1 VGILD
6 ARRRPGGSDGRK
18 SVDIDNYP
26 GGNAFTG
33 AAAVMEILTKEMVRL
48 GAQAT
53 DKTDAIKQSGELLVQ
68 AGCVAPAYVDGM
80 LARERVMSNYLG
92 NGVAIPHGELKD
104 LALVYRTGVSVL
116 QLPEGVEWE
125 PGEKAHLVV
134 GLAATSDELVDIL
147 SNLLEVLQEPGSIEL
162 LAHTTDPMV
171 IVERLARSPGERQ
184 ADAKH
189 RAPF

>member
-1 VGILD
+1 
-6 ARRRPGGSDGRK
+6 
-18 SVDIDNYP
+18 
-26 GGNAFTG
+26 
-33 AAAVMEILTKEMVRL
+33 MEILTKEMVRL

-92 NGVAIPHGELKD
+92 SGVAIPHGELKD

>member
-1 VGILD
+1 
-6 ARRRPGGSDGRK
+6 
-18 SVDIDNYP
+18 
-26 GGNAFTG
+26 
-33 AAAVMEILTKEMVRL
+33 MEILTKEMVRL

-80 LARERVMSNYLG
+80 LARERVMSNYVG
-92 NGVAIPHGELKD
+92 NGVAIPHGEFKD
-104 LALVYRTGVSVL
+104 LALIHRTGVSVL

-134 GLAATSDELVDIL
+134 GLAARSDELASIL
-147 SNLLEVLQEPGSIEL
+147 SNLLEVLQDPATVER

-171 IVERLARSPGERQ
+171 IVARLAPSPEEGQ
-184 ADAKH
+184 ANTRNKT
-189 RAPF
+189 PF

>member
-1 VGILD
+1 
-6 ARRRPGGSDGRK
+6 
-18 SVDIDNYP
+18 
-26 GGNAFTG
+26 
-33 AAAVMEILTKEMVRL
+33 
-48 GAQAT
+48 
-53 DKTDAIKQSGELLVQ
+53 
-68 AGCVAPAYVDGM
+68 
-80 LARERVMSNYLG
+80 MSNYLG